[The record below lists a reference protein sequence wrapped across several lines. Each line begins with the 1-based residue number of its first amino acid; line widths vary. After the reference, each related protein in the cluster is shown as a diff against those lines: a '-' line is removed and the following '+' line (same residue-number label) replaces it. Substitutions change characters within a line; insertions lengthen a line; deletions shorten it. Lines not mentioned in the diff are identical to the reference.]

1 MLFRESLGFGTPSA
15 RPGSTT
21 AAPARGHVPIGSVI
35 HTYPTFTAWRPAHRL
50 TVHRHRSRVCSLMGL
65 LLLGSV
71 MLVGCRDKATDQ
83 QATSTKAA
91 NQHTVRILVVD
102 DAPLAQAIVRQ
113 WSANL
118 DQPIRMLELPRAKL
132 DSVQHLAADIVV
144 YPAQALGTL
153 AERNLIQPLQ
163 PETLNAPQL
172 ALRDVLELER
182 HAEVQWGDQVL
193 AVSFGSPQL
202 VLFYRKDIF
211 DRLKLLPPHT
221 WTEYQTVAERL
232 TRKSIGELAPPQQ
245 QAWTATIEPLAGQWA
260 AKLLFARAAAYARHP
275 SQFSTLFE
283 YSTME
288 PLIDGPPFVR
298 ALEELVA
305 ASKLGPDSN
314 KRLTPVEAKRQFL
327 AGHAAMAFAWPS
339 RAAAAGVDA
348 ASDASADSAPDS
360 AAKISFAALPGALEV
375 YNFSEQSWSSR
386 KRDESLSIPLL
397 AVAGRLGSVT
407 KEAQYPHEAGQALAW
422 LAGKKWSP
430 LVAPTSSATTLHR
443 KSHLEKPAIWTDP
456 SLSAEASRDYAEVV
470 IATQSQ
476 PDHMMCLRI
485 PGHDLYMA
493 ALSEAVEQACT
504 GVQKPRDALA
514 NVAQQWRKITDQ
526 LGLDK
531 QKAAYARSLG
541 LEL

>member
-21 AAPARGHVPIGSVI
+21 ATPARGHAPIGSVI
-35 HTYPTFTAWRPAHRL
+35 HTYPTFTAWRPAYRL
-50 TVHRHRSRVCSLMGL
+50 TVDRHRSRVCSLMGL

-71 MLVGCRDKATDQ
+71 TLIGCRDKATDQ
-83 QATSTKAA
+83 KATSTTAA

-232 TRKSIGELAPPQQ
+232 TRESIGELAPPQE

-260 AKLLFARAAAYARHP
+260 AKLLLARAAAYARHP

-339 RAAAAGVDA
+339 RAAASVDA
-348 ASDASADSAPDS
+348 ASDASADSASVRPQTAPQRSVSPRCRVRWKSTISASSHGRHGRETNRCQFRCWPLPDDS
-360 AAKISFAALPGALEV
+360 AASP
-375 YNFSEQSWSSR
+375 
-386 KRDESLSIPLL
+386 KRRNILTRP
-397 AVAGRLGSVT
+397 VRPWLGSLGKNGVRWSLPPARPRPFT
-407 KEAQYPHEAGQALAW
+407 ENHISKNRLFGPTRRCQPKPH
-422 LAGKKWSP
+422 
-430 LVAPTSSATTLHR
+430 ATMPRL
-443 KSHLEKPAIWTDP
+443 
-456 SLSAEASRDYAEVV
+456 LSQRSRN
-470 IATQSQ
+470 
-476 PDHMMCLRI
+476 P
-485 PGHDLYMA
+485 
-493 ALSEAVEQACT
+493 
-504 GVQKPRDALA
+504 
-514 NVAQQWRKITDQ
+514 IT
-526 LGLDK
+526 
-531 QKAAYARSLG
+531 
-541 LEL
+541 